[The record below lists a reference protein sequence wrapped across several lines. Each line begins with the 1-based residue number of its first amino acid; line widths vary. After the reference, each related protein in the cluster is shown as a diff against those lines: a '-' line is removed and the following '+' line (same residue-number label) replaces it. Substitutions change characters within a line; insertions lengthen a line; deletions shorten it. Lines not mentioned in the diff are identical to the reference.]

1 MTRHS
6 LSLLFFFA
14 ILGPPLFADYQHEN
28 LIVAPDGRT
37 GSLHLYRFDS
47 KEVQLKVIE
56 REGARNLAQAMK
68 THRCLAGCNGGFFGP
83 SYAPLGQV
91 IASSKASGKQ
101 NLASSLTSGV
111 IFQNGDTL
119 AIERAKSFYPKKL
132 APQQLIQTGPFL
144 IEAGKPVGGLSNR
157 KFARRTIIATD
168 GKSQWF
174 IAYTPPTT
182 LAQLAQSLAE
192 SEKKY
197 GFKILTALN
206 LDGGSSSALWIGKG
220 REENPFYLKEI
231 KPVANYLG
239 LIAKEKS

>member
-1 MTRHS
+1 MIRHS
-6 LSLLFFFA
+6 LFLLFFFA
-14 ILGPPLFADYQHEN
+14 ILQPLYPDYQQED
-28 LIVAPDGRT
+28 LIISPEGRT

-47 KEVQLKVIE
+47 QEVRLKVIE
-56 REGARNLAQAMK
+56 REKGRNLAQTMTK
-68 THRCLAGCNGGFFGP
+68 NHCLAGCNGGFFDP
-83 SYAPLGQV
+83 NYNPLGQV
-91 IASSKASGKQ
+91 IANSKVSGQQ
-101 NLASSLTSGV
+101 NFASSLTSGV

-119 AIERAKSFYPKKL
+119 AIERAKTFYPKKL

-144 IEAGKPVGGLSNR
+144 VEAGKPVSGLSNR

-220 REENPFYLKEI
+220 RGENPFYLREI

-239 LIAKEKS
+239 LVSWDKD